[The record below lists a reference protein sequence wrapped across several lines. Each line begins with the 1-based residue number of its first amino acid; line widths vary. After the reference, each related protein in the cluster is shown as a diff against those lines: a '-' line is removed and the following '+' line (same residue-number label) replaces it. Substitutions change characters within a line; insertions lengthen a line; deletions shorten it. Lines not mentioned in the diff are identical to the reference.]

1 MRLRSKTPRLPAL
14 LFAVTLLVGQWLL
27 AQHLAQVE
35 GHATGDS
42 CEWCLTHAPLAGAL
56 PAKAAVALPPA
67 IERPLLVTIAV
78 APAAGF
84 RFAPA
89 ARAPPRF
96 LVV

>member
-1 MRLRSKTPRLPAL
+1 MRLRFRQSRLRVL
-14 LFAVTLLVGQWLL
+14 LLAATLVVGQWLL
-27 AQHLAQVE
+27 AHHLAQVE
-35 GHATGDS
+35 AHATPDG

-56 PAKAAVALPPA
+56 PARTAVALPPA
-67 IERPLLVTIAV
+67 VERPPLVSIAT

-84 RFAPA
+84 RLAPA